1 MSVRRFLAVVVI
13 LGALVAILVYAC
25 RPTQQ
30 DPQTSPLET
39 SLPAAAA
46 PPAATAPI
54 TTFAPVPP
62 PTTAAPAPDADV
74 AEDVARQALSVAFTW
89 YPATDQS
96 PNDGFVRA
104 RQWLTDRLAA
114 QVAIPVTPE
123 RGPGVQWGRW
133 ATTNAKVVADVLIGC
148 SGCPPDTDTLI
159 HRVAT
164 IHQTAITGDNA
175 VPVDPNTIVW
185 VTLSKTGG
193 NWLIDTIRY

>member
-13 LGALVAILVYAC
+13 LGALVAVLVYAC
-25 RPTQQ
+25 RPNTE
-30 DPQTSPLET
+30 DPQTLPAET
-39 SLPAAAA
+39 STSSAPA
-46 PPAATAPI
+46 PSI
-54 TTFAPVPP
+54 TVAPVPP
-62 PTTAAPAPDADV
+62 PTTAAPAPDAAA
-74 AEDVARQALSVAFTW
+74 AEGVARQALSVAFTW

-185 VTLSKTGG
+185 VTLTKTGG